1 MAEATQARILIAATL
16 LQSAAVLYG
25 FPATMNLERAF
36 PTNHRVELSQ
46 LRARDRLRHGRL
58 LQSTGESFVD
68 FPVAGSF
75 NPYLVGLYFTRVK
88 LGSPS
93 QEFYVQIDT
102 GSDVLWVNCN
112 SCKGCPK
119 STSLKIELNSFDV
132 GSSNTASMVSCSDQI
147 CKLGLQSGDSA
158 CSGQS
163 DFDQCIYSFQ
173 YGDGSGTSGYYVQ
186 DLLYMDTV
194 PADYDDPTN
203 TNSSANIVFGCST
216 SATGDLTSKNA
227 AVDGIFGF
235 GQQQMS
241 AISQLSSQGIAPNV
255 FSHCFKG
262 DNSGGGILVLGEIV
276 EPNMVYTPLV
286 PSQPHYNLNL
296 QNISVNDKV
305 LHIDPEEFTTSTN
318 RGTIIDSGTTLA
330 YLAQNIYDPFVNAI
344 TNAVNSE
351 QVTLVTSQGNQCYII
366 TSSITTDI
374 FPQVIFN
381 FAGNASMVLGP
392 KDYLLEQNSIDGAE
406 LWCIGFQKNQGQ
418 DTTILGD
425 LVLKDRIVVYDL
437 GGSMTVNVSANSSSG
452 TEFANMGP
460 RTITNN
466 SFKNKPLTIITLSIL
481 NIFFS
486 YFHFVTVTI
495 VTLLHTTATTTMHDL
510 HYSSSMMTLKRAFP
524 PNHLIEL
531 KQLRARDELRHGR
544 KLQDTNNSAINFPVG
559 GTFNPSQVGLYYAEI
574 KLGSPPQK
582 YHVQIDTGSDI
593 ELNSYDPKSSNT
605 SSSIL
610 CSNQMCKDGVGV
622 EESLC
627 SFHSN
632 RCIYTFTYGDGSTTT
647 GFYVSDLLSFDTID
661 GSSHTNSSASVVFG
675 CSKIASGELSRTES
689 AVDGIFGL
697 GQNKLSVISQLS
709 SQGISPK
716 IFSHCLKGD
725 DNGGGTLLFGD
736 VQHPNMVYTP
746 IVPSKLHYNIN
757 LVNISVNG
765 KELMGID
772 SKEYSLLSTTNDTV
786 VDSGTTLAYLPK
798 HLYKSFIMADG
809 DKLWCMGFM
818 ENKDTTIL
826 GDLVLKDKLVVYD
839 LANQRIGWTDYNCS
853 LPVNVSTN
861 SSELVKEEAPNSNN
875 TFKKEPSKI
884 IILITILII
893 TFLYI

>member
-1 MAEATQARILIAATL
+1 MANTR
-16 LQSAAVLYG
+16 
-25 FPATMNLERAF
+25 MN
-36 PTNHRVELSQ
+36 NSQ
-46 LRARDRLRHGRL
+46 LRL
-58 LQSTGESFVD
+58 L
-68 FPVAGSF
+68 
-75 NPYLVGLYFTRVK
+75 L
-88 LGSPS
+88 
-93 QEFYVQIDT
+93 
-102 GSDVLWVNCN
+102 
-112 SCKGCPK
+112 
-119 STSLKIELNSFDV
+119 
-132 GSSNTASMVSCSDQI
+132 
-147 CKLGLQSGDSA
+147 
-158 CSGQS
+158 
-163 DFDQCIYSFQ
+163 
-173 YGDGSGTSGYYVQ
+173 
-186 DLLYMDTV
+186 
-194 PADYDDPTN
+194 
-203 TNSSANIVFGCST
+203 
-216 SATGDLTSKNA
+216 
-227 AVDGIFGF
+227 
-235 GQQQMS
+235 
-241 AISQLSSQGIAPNV
+241 
-255 FSHCFKG
+255 
-262 DNSGGGILVLGEIV
+262 
-276 EPNMVYTPLV
+276 
-286 PSQPHYNLNL
+286 
-296 QNISVNDKV
+296 
-305 LHIDPEEFTTSTN
+305 
-318 RGTIIDSGTTLA
+318 
-330 YLAQNIYDPFVNAI
+330 
-344 TNAVNSE
+344 
-351 QVTLVTSQGNQCYII
+351 
-366 TSSITTDI
+366 
-374 FPQVIFN
+374 
-381 FAGNASMVLGP
+381 
-392 KDYLLEQNSIDGAE
+392 
-406 LWCIGFQKNQGQ
+406 
-418 DTTILGD
+418 
-425 LVLKDRIVVYDL
+425 
-437 GGSMTVNVSANSSSG
+437 
-452 TEFANMGP
+452 
-460 RTITNN
+460 
-466 SFKNKPLTIITLSIL
+466 
-481 NIFFS
+481 
-486 YFHFVTVTI
+486 VTVTI

-531 KQLRARDELRHGR
+531 RQLRARDELRHGR
-544 KLQDTNNSAINFPVG
+544 KLQDTNNSVINFPVG

-582 YHVQIDTGSDI
+582 YHVQIDTGSDVLWLYGFPCIGCPLFTSLNI

-798 HLYKSFIMADG
+798 HLYKSFIMAVDEVALNNASLAHTYEYHCYSVDSSMINSTFPEVIFNFSGGASLVLKPKDYLLQQNSTDG

>member
-1 MAEATQARILIAATL
+1 MARATRARILIAATL
-16 LQSAAVLYG
+16 LQAAAVLYG

-68 FPVAGSF
+68 FPVAGTF
-75 NPYLVGLYFTRVK
+75 NPFLVGLYFTRVK

-119 STSLKIELNSFDV
+119 STSIKIELNSFDV

-276 EPNMVYTPLV
+276 EPNMIYTPLV

-296 QNISVNDKV
+296 QNISVNGKV

-437 GGSMTVNVSANSSSG
+437 GGQRIGWANYDCSMTVNVSANSSSG

-486 YFHFVTVTI
+486 YFHFGI
-495 VTLLHTTATTTMHDL
+495 INYL
-510 HYSSSMMTLKRAFP
+510 YS
-524 PNHLIEL
+524 
-531 KQLRARDELRHGR
+531 
-544 KLQDTNNSAINFPVG
+544 
-559 GTFNPSQVGLYYAEI
+559 
-574 KLGSPPQK
+574 
-582 YHVQIDTGSDI
+582 
-593 ELNSYDPKSSNT
+593 
-605 SSSIL
+605 
-610 CSNQMCKDGVGV
+610 
-622 EESLC
+622 
-627 SFHSN
+627 
-632 RCIYTFTYGDGSTTT
+632 FTY
-647 GFYVSDLLSFDTID
+647 
-661 GSSHTNSSASVVFG
+661 
-675 CSKIASGELSRTES
+675 
-689 AVDGIFGL
+689 
-697 GQNKLSVISQLS
+697 
-709 SQGISPK
+709 
-716 IFSHCLKGD
+716 
-725 DNGGGTLLFGD
+725 
-736 VQHPNMVYTP
+736 
-746 IVPSKLHYNIN
+746 
-757 LVNISVNG
+757 
-765 KELMGID
+765 
-772 SKEYSLLSTTNDTV
+772 YS
-786 VDSGTTLAYLPK
+786 
-798 HLYKSFIMADG
+798 
-809 DKLWCMGFM
+809 
-818 ENKDTTIL
+818 
-826 GDLVLKDKLVVYD
+826 
-839 LANQRIGWTDYNCS
+839 
-853 LPVNVSTN
+853 
-861 SSELVKEEAPNSNN
+861 
-875 TFKKEPSKI
+875 
-884 IILITILII
+884 
-893 TFLYI
+893 

>member
-1 MAEATQARILIAATL
+1 MAEATRARILIATTL

-68 FPVAGSF
+68 FPVAGTF

-276 EPNMVYTPLV
+276 EPNMIYTPLV

-351 QVTLVTSQGNQCYII
+351 QEINVTLSL
-366 TSSITTDI
+366 
-374 FPQVIFN
+374 PVIFN

-437 GGSMTVNVSANSSSG
+437 GGQRIGWADYDCSMTVNVSANSSSG
-452 TEFANMGP
+452 TEKKDTNTLSYMANTRM
-460 RTITNN
+460 NN
-466 SFKNKPLTIITLSIL
+466 SQLRLL
-481 NIFFS
+481 L
-486 YFHFVTVTI
+486 VTVTI

-531 KQLRARDELRHGR
+531 RQLKARDELRHGR
-544 KLQDTNNSAINFPVG
+544 KLQDTNNSVINFPVG

-622 EESLC
+622 EESFC

-736 VQHPNMVYTP
+736 VQHPNMVDE
-746 IVPSKLHYNIN
+746 VALNN
-757 LVNISVNG
+757 AN
-765 KELMGID
+765 
-772 SKEYSLLSTTNDTV
+772 
-786 VDSGTTLAYLPK
+786 
-798 HLYKSFIMADG
+798 
-809 DKLWCMGFM
+809 
-818 ENKDTTIL
+818 
-826 GDLVLKDKLVVYD
+826 LVLKDKLVVYD